1 MSTPETD
8 RRHMTEDSYKTPT
21 KLDVRRQTH
30 ALYTVPKR
38 DFYATVLDQINWTGD
53 EVVIDVG
60 CGSGAYTTG
69 IETRAARYIA
79 GDLSYGMAE
88 SVATPHRLVLDA
100 QALPFAPQQADVV
113 LANHMLYHVPDKT
126 AALQSIAQAL
136 KPDGYLIA
144 ATNSSFSMQEMYE
157 LLDQAASQLG
167 VDTKYIELRTG
178 LGFNS
183 ENGEEILGRVFSR
196 VKHIRLNDA
205 FVFPEPAPLL
215 AYINSMSEWY
225 KDAITNGVTW
235 SQMDTT
241 IANLLETHF
250 KKHDTFRVN
259 KVSSVFVAQ
268 L

>member
-1 MSTPETD
+1 MHKPTD
-8 RRHMTEDSYKTPT
+8 RKHMTEVSYKTPN

-30 ALYTVPKR
+30 ALYTEPKR
-38 DFYATVLDQINWTGD
+38 NFYATVLNQIEWTGN

-60 CGSGAYTTG
+60 CGSGGYTADVQ
-69 IETRAARYIA
+69 ERSARYIA
-79 GDLSYGMAE
+79 GDLSFGMAA
-88 SVATPHRLVLDA
+88 SVPTQDRLVLDV

-126 AALQSIAQAL
+126 AALQAIAQVL
-136 KPDGYLIA
+136 KPDGRLIA
-144 ATNSSFSMQEMYE
+144 TTNSRHSMQEMYQ
-157 LLDQAASQLG
+157 LLDQAARILNLETHFT
-167 VDTKYIELRTG
+167 DLRTA
-178 LGFNS
+178 LAFNT

-196 VKHIRLNDA
+196 VKHIRLDGA
-205 FVFPEPAPLL
+205 FVFPKPAPLL

-250 KKHDTFRVN
+250 QNHDTFRIN